1 MTTRSTT
8 PPNTPSHRAIWPV
21 PELMITEGWGDYALL
36 DSGHG
41 RKLERAGRMTVI
53 RPEPQAMWSPALTAA
68 EWDRADAMFDADKAS
83 DDDGGRWDFA
93 RRDMPETWPMRFQGV
108 GFLGRF
114 TPFRHL
120 GFFPEQATQWGW
132 MLPRLKARVAEGGPP
147 PRLLNLFGYTGVAS
161 LVAAA
166 AGAEVVHVDASKKAV
181 MQARENQSAAG
192 LDHLPVRWLVED
204 ARKFLAREVRR
215 GNRYDAILLD
225 PPKFG
230 RGPKGE
236 VWKLFD
242 DLPPILADVA
252 AVTAPDALFVILTA
266 YATRL
271 SSAALAGL
279 MGEHMARLGG
289 RVFCGE
295 IATAE
300 LSAGRVL
307 PTALFA
313 RWMSDRALA
322 TDPAIA
328 AASPDPARGA

>member
-1 MTTRSTT
+1 MSCPCRSFVRILSA
-8 PPNTPSHRAIWPV
+8 PADPSRNPAWPS
-21 PELMITEGWGDYALL
+21 PELMITEGWADYALL
-36 DSGHG
+36 DSGYG

-53 RPEPQAMWSPALTAA
+53 RPEPQAMWSPALDEAA
-68 EWDRADAMFDADKAS
+68 WERADAMFDADRS
-83 DDDGGRWDFA
+83 SEDEGGRWRFA
-93 RRDMPETWPMRFQGV
+93 RDDMPETWPMSFDGV

-120 GFFPEQATQWGW
+120 GFFPEQATQWAW
-132 MLPRLKARVAEGGPP
+132 MLPRIRARVAAGGPP

-161 LVAAA
+161 LLAAS
-166 AGAEVVHVDASKKAV
+166 AGAEVVHVDASKKAIH
-181 MQARENQSAAG
+181 QARENQAAAG
-192 LDHLPVRWLVED
+192 LDDLPIRWLVED
-204 ARKFLAREVRR
+204 ARRFLAREVRR
-215 GNRYDAILLD
+215 GNTYDGILLD
-225 PPKFG
+225 PPKYG

-252 AVTAPDALFVILTA
+252 AVTAPDAMFVILTA

-271 SSAALAGL
+271 TSAALAGL
-279 MGEHMARLGG
+279 MTETMGRLQG

-313 RWMSDRALA
+313 RWMSDTALTA
-322 TDPAIA
+322 EPAA
-328 AASPDPARGA
+328 LRGA